1 MFGMGVAISL
11 LVMQGCSS
19 GGVSLGGTYDLS
31 DYLFPQK
38 GGTLVYQ
45 LFTAQKPKGES
56 SFTEEEYKED
66 VQYGVVQNG
75 ETTTI
80 TNKANEK
87 DSKAYSVESNRIAV
101 AEQEEDLS
109 YHFARTVDQ
118 VENFVEEA
126 VIKTT
131 REDAGESKITYECN
145 ATTHEESM
153 KVEPNP
159 KEYMDILRTEC
170 IKKHIITARVGGK
183 NFETIVAKT
192 QENFYAKDEGM
203 IQSTVTECE
212 YTKVDDH
219 QQPDDG
225 CTRKIYKIWAF
236 VAD

>member
-1 MFGMGVAISL
+1 MKEGRMRYNRKSISAMGVVASL
-11 LVMQGCSS
+11 LLMQGCSM
-19 GGVSLGGTYDLS
+19 GGGSLGGTYDLS

-38 GGTLVYQ
+38 SGTLVYQ

-56 SFTEEEYKED
+56 SFTEEEYRED

-131 REDAGESKITYECN
+131 QEDAGESKITYECN

-153 KVEPNP
+153 KVDPNP
-159 KEYMDILRTEC
+159 KEYMDFVRPEC
-170 IKKHIITARVGGK
+170 NMTIIISARVGGC
-183 NFETIVAKT
+183 
-192 QENFYAKDEGM
+192 D
-203 IQSTVTECE
+203 
-212 YTKVDDH
+212 
-219 QQPDDG
+219 
-225 CTRKIYKIWAF
+225 
-236 VAD
+236 